1 MTRKTI
7 FSYGV
12 VILCVLVAWVASLV
26 ILKQV
31 VLVEVQR
38 KIGIPV
44 TGQVMPPPMAS
55 SIPSLLPPQVVPPQV
70 AASNASEN
78 SDFSGLFANLADSG
92 VTPLGRR
99 MFERSYL
106 FALTGDKCPRGTT
119 VYEGPE
125 QYFARQDGFI
135 FCWIYRDTIAF
146 LRSELKKCPQGMIEH
161 KDEGTKA
168 DDTYL
173 QCKRAPIP
181 EGISNRASASQP
193 RQILTAPAVVDGL
206 PPGLPPFPGQT
217 EASESQ
223 VQPPPVASE

>member
-31 VLVEVQR
+31 VLVEIQR
-38 KIGIPV
+38 KTGMPITEQFMPLPV
-44 TGQVMPPPMAS
+44 AS
-55 SIPSLLPPQVVPPQV
+55 SVPSLVTPQGAPPQV
-70 AASNASEN
+70 AASNATEDLDLSR
-78 SDFSGLFANLADSG
+78 LFQSLADSG

-106 FALTGDKCPRGTT
+106 FAMAGDKCPRGTT

-135 FCWIYRDTIAF
+135 FCWIYLLVKT
-146 LRSELKKCPQGMIEH
+146 L
-161 KDEGTKA
+161 
-168 DDTYL
+168 
-173 QCKRAPIP
+173 
-181 EGISNRASASQP
+181 
-193 RQILTAPAVVDGL
+193 
-206 PPGLPPFPGQT
+206 
-217 EASESQ
+217 
-223 VQPPPVASE
+223 